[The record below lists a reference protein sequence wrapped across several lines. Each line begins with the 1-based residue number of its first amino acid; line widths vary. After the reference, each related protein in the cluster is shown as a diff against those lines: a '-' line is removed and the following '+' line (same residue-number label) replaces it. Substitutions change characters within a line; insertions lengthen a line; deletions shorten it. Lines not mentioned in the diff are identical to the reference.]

1 MKQVWAMSS
10 TEYVKKAVQEV
21 ERELSYLE
29 SYLPKRIETPLSS
42 GYQPELDFSEE
53 LDANQTNYYQGL
65 IGVLRWIVELGRMDI
80 IVPVSLLSRFLVSPR
95 EGHLQQAFHIF
106 AYLKQF
112 NRARLVFDDTVP
124 DLGATYF
131 HVCDWTTVYP
141 DAAETIPPNIPEA
154 WGHSVVTSC
163 YVDADHAGCKVTR
176 RSHTGLIIYIN
187 NAPIV
192 WFSKRQNTV
201 ELSTF

>member
-1 MKQVWAMSS
+1 
-10 TEYVKKAVQEV
+10 
-21 ERELSYLE
+21 
-29 SYLPKRIETPLSS
+29 
-42 GYQPELDFSEE
+42 
-53 LDANQTNYYQGL
+53 L
-65 IGVLRWIVELGRMDI
+65 IGVLHWIVELGRMDI

-154 WGHSVVTSC
+154 RGHSVITSC
-163 YVDADHAGCKVTR
+163 YVDADHAGCKVTH

-201 ELSTF
+201 ELSTFGSEFIALKIAIDHIEAI